1 MRPAGKKTVGSR
13 FIGTLRAGMSYVEI
27 IVSMAVLGVTLSGL
41 SATVATRL
49 RLVEALE
56 QRAYLLVPQSA
67 TLRLDTFNARTGDFS
82 AACRLDDSRFDV
94 TGPARRWAT
103 RLGVAV
109 LALPDARP
117 DRRGTSRFPIEIGPR
132 FTLQFNAP
140 LEPYEHVHDVKLD
153 GLIDDGLEI
162 STTAVLSAAEGP

>member
-1 MRPAGKKTVGSR
+1 MRTACRMTAGVRPGGAR
-13 FIGTLRAGMSYVEI
+13 RIGLTYLEI

-67 TLRLDTFNARTGDFS
+67 TLRLDTFDARTGEFS
-82 AACRLDDSRFDV
+82 AVCLLDDSRSDV
-94 TGPARRWAT
+94 TGPAQRWAT

-117 DRRGTSRFPIEIGPR
+117 DRRGTTRFPIEIGPR
-132 FTLQFNAP
+132 FTLQFDATP
-140 LEPYEHVHDVKLD
+140 ATYEHVYDLKLD
-153 GLIDDGLEI
+153 GLIDDGVEARA
-162 STTAVLSAAEGP
+162 TVVLSTAEGP